1 MTFISKIFL
10 YGQFSLFLFFY
21 FIIIICMPFNK
32 IFLYRPNMRTRKLK
46 NLVFDHFYFIKKKY
60 VFKTTINVE
69 TIPGSGFNS
78 QLLKLFTYTCKY

>member
-32 IFLYRPNMRTRKLK
+32 IFLYRPNMKTRKLE
-46 NLVFDHFYFIKKKY
+46 NLVFDHFYFIKKNT
-60 VFKTTINVE
+60 F
-69 TIPGSGFNS
+69 
-78 QLLKLFTYTCKY
+78 LKQRST

>member
-32 IFLYRPNMRTRKLK
+32 IFLYRPNMRTRMLE
-46 NLVFDHFYFIKKKY
+46 NLVFDHFYFIKKNT
-60 VFKTTINVE
+60 F
-69 TIPGSGFNS
+69 
-78 QLLKLFTYTCKY
+78 LKQRST

>member
-32 IFLYRPNMRTRKLK
+32 IFLYRPNMRTRKLE

-60 VFKTTINVE
+60 VFKTKINVE
-69 TIPGSGFNS
+69 TIPGSVFNS
-78 QLLKLFTYTCKY
+78 QLLKLFTCIYM